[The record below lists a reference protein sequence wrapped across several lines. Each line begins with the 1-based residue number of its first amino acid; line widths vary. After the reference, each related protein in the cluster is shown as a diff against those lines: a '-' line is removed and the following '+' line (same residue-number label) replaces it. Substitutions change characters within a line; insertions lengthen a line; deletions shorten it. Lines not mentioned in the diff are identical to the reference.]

1 MYTSSVILGFLLAA
15 PSLVAAQRETDKAV
29 QLPPCVTTC
38 YGLAIARASCDTL
51 NPSCICGSNTFFSA
65 IRTCLTTRDGTCT
78 EEEAIDVWNKL
89 QQQCAG
95 KVSTAFPS
103 LTFAVSRET
112 SSATDTATATATE
125 EPESTITPTMG
136 IITDDPVETSDL
148 PTEAPTTMGSITG
161 PAEPTSSNTQ
171 GSQTSEG
178 PTAPTETP
186 NSATHMIPS
195 VISMVLGS
203 FVAGSA
209 LFFML

>member
-1 MYTSSVILGFLLAA
+1 MYATSAIFGLLLAA
-15 PSLVAAQRETDKAV
+15 PSFVAAQRQTDNVV

-38 YGLAIARASCDTL
+38 YGLAIARANCDTL
-51 NPSCICGSNTFFSA
+51 QPSCICGSNVFFNA
-65 IRTCLTTRDGTCT
+65 VRTCLTTRDGTCT

-89 QQQCAG
+89 QQQCAD
-95 KVSTAFPS
+95 KISTAFPS
-103 LTFAVSRET
+103 LTFSVTRQTTAGT
-112 SSATDTATATATE
+112 ATD
-125 EPESTITPTMG
+125 EPESSIVPTMG
-136 IITDDPVETSDL
+136 TITGPAEPSEA
-148 PTEAPTTMGSITG
+148 PTDAPTTMGSITG

-195 VISMVLGS
+195 VISMVVGS